1 MKRDKI
7 YISGPVSSI
16 GLEEARRRFGKAE
29 ADLQKQG
36 YRTCN
41 PMKMRFPVWL
51 ALHCGQFGYVA
62 CLLLQLLWMWWT
74 CSCIYLLT
82 DWHTSDGARLE
93 RSFARCLGLT
103 ALYEQKAASKR
114 EKRDTCISDSERE
127 QARPQVKRKPSLVS
141 KTAEAF
147 AELGKAV
154 AACGVNDKTI
164 KPKSKKHKKD

>member
-16 GLEEARRRFGKAE
+16 GLDEARRRFGKAE

-103 ALYEQKAASKR
+103 ALYEQK
-114 EKRDTCISDSERE
+114 
-127 QARPQVKRKPSLVS
+127 RKPSPVS

>member
-1 MKRDKI
+1 MKKEKV
-7 YISGPVSSI
+7 YISGPITSI
-16 GLEEARRRFGKAE
+16 GFAEARKRFGFAE
-29 ADLQKQG
+29 AVLQCKG

-41 PMKMRFPVWL
+41 PTKMRLCVWL
-51 ALHCGQFGYVA
+51 AQHGHYRL

-103 ALYEQKAASKR
+103 ALYEQ
-114 EKRDTCISDSERE
+114 T
-127 QARPQVKRKPSLVS
+127 KRKPSPVS
-141 KTAEAF
+141 MTAEAF

-154 AACGVNDKTI
+154 AACGE
-164 KPKSKKHKKD
+164 KSKKHKKD

>member
-1 MKRDKI
+1 MHHFT
-7 YISGPVSSI
+7 
-16 GLEEARRRFGKAE
+16 LAE
-29 ADLQKQG
+29 IKLQAQG

-41 PMKMRFPVWL
+41 PLKMRLCVWL
-51 ALHCGQFGYVA
+51 AQHGHYRL

-103 ALYEQKAASKR
+103 AIYEQ
-114 EKRDTCISDSERE
+114 
-127 QARPQVKRKPSLVS
+127 KRKPSPVG
-141 KTAEAF
+141 KAAETF
-147 AELGKAV
+147 AELGKTI

-164 KPKSKKHKKD
+164 KPKSKKHKK

>member
-7 YISGPVSSI
+7 YLSGPVSSI
-16 GLEEARRRFGKAE
+16 GLDEARRRFDKAE

-41 PMKMRFPVWL
+41 PIKMKFPVWL
-51 ALHCGQFGYVA
+51 ALHCGHFGYVA

-103 ALYEQKAASKR
+103 ALYEQKR
-114 EKRDTCISDSERE
+114 EKT
-127 QARPQVKRKPSLVS
+127 
-141 KTAEAF
+141 
-147 AELGKAV
+147 
-154 AACGVNDKTI
+154 
-164 KPKSKKHKKD
+164 SKKHKKD

>member
-7 YISGPVSSI
+7 YLSGPISSI
-16 GLEEARRRFGKAE
+16 GLEEARRRFAKAE

-41 PMKMRFPVWL
+41 PIKMRFPVWL

-103 ALYEQKAASKR
+103 ALYEQK
-114 EKRDTCISDSERE
+114 
-127 QARPQVKRKPSLVS
+127 RKPSPVS

-147 AELGKAV
+147 TELGKAF

-164 KPKSKKHKKD
+164 KPKSKKHKRTK

>member
-16 GLEEARRRFGKAE
+16 GLDEARRRFGKAE

-51 ALHCGQFGYVA
+51 ALHCGHFGYVA

-93 RSFARCLGLT
+93 RSFARCLGLPTMYERKLERT
-103 ALYEQKAASKR
+103 ASA
-114 EKRDTCISDSERE
+114 
-127 QARPQVKRKPSLVS
+127 VS

-147 AELGKAV
+147 AEQGKAV

-164 KPKSKKHKKD
+164 KPKSKKHKKN

>member
-7 YISGPVSSI
+7 YLSGPVTSI
-16 GLEEARRRFGKAE
+16 GLDEARRRFGEAE

-41 PMKMRFPVWL
+41 PTKMTLCVWL
-51 ALHCGQFGYVA
+51 AQHGHYRL
-62 CLLLQLLWMWWT
+62 CLWIQMLWLSAT
-74 CSCIYLLT
+74 CQCIYLL
-82 DWHTSDGARLE
+82 DGWHTSDGARAE
-93 RSFARCLGLT
+93 RAVARVMGIT
-103 ALYEQKAASKR
+103 ALYEQR
-114 EKRDTCISDSERE
+114 C
-127 QARPQVKRKPSLVS
+127 KPSPVS

-164 KPKSKKHKKD
+164 KPKSKKHKK

>member
-7 YISGPVSSI
+7 YLSGPVSSI
-16 GLEEARRRFGKAE
+16 GLDEARRRFGKAE

-41 PMKMRFPVWL
+41 PLNMRLCVWL
-51 ALHCGQFGYVA
+51 ALHGHYRL
-62 CLLLQLLWMWWT
+62 CLWIQLLWLSAT
-74 CSCIYLLT
+74 CQCIYLL
-82 DWHTSDGARLE
+82 DGWHTSDGARAE
-93 RSFARCLGLT
+93 RAVARVMGIT
-103 ALYEQKAASKR
+103 ALYEQ
-114 EKRDTCISDSERE
+114 T
-127 QARPQVKRKPSLVS
+127 KRKPSPVS
-141 KTAEAF
+141 KAAEAF

>member
-16 GLEEARRRFGKAE
+16 GLDEARRRFGKAE

-36 YRTCN
+36 YRTCC
-41 PMKMRFPVWL
+41 PIKMRFPVWL

-74 CSCIYLLT
+74 CSCIFLLT

-103 ALYEQKAASKR
+103 ALYEQK
-114 EKRDTCISDSERE
+114 
-127 QARPQVKRKPSLVS
+127 RKPSPVS

-147 AELGKAV
+147 AELGKSV

-164 KPKSKKHKKD
+164 KPKSKKHKKTK

>member
-16 GLEEARRRFGKAE
+16 GLDEARRRFGKAE

-41 PMKMRFPVWL
+41 PLKMRFPVWL
-51 ALHCGQFGYVA
+51 ALHCGRFGYVA

-74 CSCIYLLT
+74 CSCIFLLT

-93 RSFARCLGLT
+93 RSFARCLSLA
-103 ALYEQKAASKR
+103 ALYEQK
-114 EKRDTCISDSERE
+114 
-127 QARPQVKRKPSLVS
+127 RKPSPVS

>member
-1 MKRDKI
+1 
-7 YISGPVSSI
+7 
-16 GLEEARRRFGKAE
+16 
-29 ADLQKQG
+29 
-36 YRTCN
+36 
-41 PMKMRFPVWL
+41 MRLCVWL
-51 ALHCGQFGYVA
+51 AQHGHYRL

-103 ALYEQKAASKR
+103 ALYERQ
-114 EKRDTCISDSERE
+114 
-127 QARPQVKRKPSLVS
+127 RKPSPVS

>member
-16 GLEEARRRFGKAE
+16 GLDEARRRFGKAE

-36 YRTCN
+36 YRTCC

-103 ALYEQKAASKR
+103 ALYEQK
-114 EKRDTCISDSERE
+114 
-127 QARPQVKRKPSLVS
+127 RKPSPVS

>member
-7 YISGPVSSI
+7 YISGPVSSRPLGVAI
-16 GLEEARRRFGKAE
+16 NHFMLAE
-29 ADLQKQG
+29 AKLQAQG

-41 PMKMRFPVWL
+41 PLNMRLCVWL
-51 ALHCGQFGYVA
+51 AQHGHYRL

-103 ALYEQKAASKR
+103 ALYEQ
-114 EKRDTCISDSERE
+114 T
-127 QARPQVKRKPSLVS
+127 KRKPSPVS

-147 AELGKAV
+147 AELGKAF

-164 KPKSKKHKKD
+164 KPKSKKHKKTK

>member
-1 MKRDKI
+1 MKKERV

-16 GLEEARRRFGKAE
+16 GLDEARRRFGKAE

-41 PMKMRFPVWL
+41 PTKMTLCVWL
-51 ALHCGQFGYVA
+51 AQHGHYRL
-62 CLLLQLLWMWWT
+62 CLWLQLMWMSAT
-74 CSCIYLLT
+74 CQCIYLL
-82 DWHTSDGARLE
+82 DGWHTSDGARAE
-93 RSFARCLGLT
+93 RAVARVMGIVAMYERPLRRT
-103 ALYEQKAASKR
+103 ASA
-114 EKRDTCISDSERE
+114 
-127 QARPQVKRKPSLVS
+127 VS

>member
-16 GLEEARRRFGKAE
+16 GLDEARRRFGKAE

-51 ALHCGQFGYVA
+51 ALHCGRFGYVA

-74 CSCIYLLT
+74 CSCIFLLT

-103 ALYEQKAASKR
+103 ALYEQK
-114 EKRDTCISDSERE
+114 
-127 QARPQVKRKPSLVS
+127 RKPSPVS

-147 AELGKAV
+147 AELGKAI

>member
-1 MKRDKI
+1 MMKRDKV

-16 GLEEARRRFGKAE
+16 GLDEARRRFGKAE

-41 PMKMRFPVWL
+41 PLKMRLCVWL
-51 ALHCGQFGYVA
+51 AQHGHYRL

-103 ALYEQKAASKR
+103 AIYEQKR
-114 EKRDTCISDSERE
+114 EKT
-127 QARPQVKRKPSLVS
+127 
-141 KTAEAF
+141 
-147 AELGKAV
+147 
-154 AACGVNDKTI
+154 
-164 KPKSKKHKKD
+164 SKKHKK

>member
-16 GLEEARRRFGKAE
+16 GLDEARRRFGKAE

-74 CSCIYLLT
+74 CSCIFLMT

-93 RSFARCLGLT
+93 RSFARCLGLP
-103 ALYEQKAASKR
+103 ALYERQ
-114 EKRDTCISDSERE
+114 
-127 QARPQVKRKPSLVS
+127 RKPSPVS

-164 KPKSKKHKKD
+164 KPKSKKHKKN